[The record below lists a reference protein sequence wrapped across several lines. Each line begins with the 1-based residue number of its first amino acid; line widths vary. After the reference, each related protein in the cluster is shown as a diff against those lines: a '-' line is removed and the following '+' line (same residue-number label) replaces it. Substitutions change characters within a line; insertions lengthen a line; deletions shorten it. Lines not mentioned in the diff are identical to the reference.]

1 MWAVPTTWI
10 EGRPILNPPT
20 EMGKSMHQRDET
32 PASVTASDSKPLAEP
47 REAGDEGAGVGLAS
61 EQDETP
67 EQEGGER
74 RWWQRPIQGALQQAW
89 SEARSAG
96 QGLEEELRRRY
107 RLAVERSGQGSDE
120 VQRLFGEL
128 RERLQRSRDDL
139 ERRVQESVRGGLERV
154 RKPLSEELE
163 ALQKRAE
170 GLTKRV
176 SALTNRAGGRTTD
189 DLAADELADA
199 ALTEASAPDD
209 DPPAL

>member
-1 MWAVPTTWI
+1 MP
-10 EGRPILNPPT
+10 
-20 EMGKSMHQRDET
+20 QRDET
-32 PASVTASDSKPLAEP
+32 PASVTASDSQPLAD
-47 REAGDEGAGVGLAS
+47 GDGTVGAGAAGAEPAS
-61 EQDETP
+61 EQDATP
-67 EQEGGER
+67 EQEAGER

-107 RLAVERSGQGSDE
+107 RVAVERSGQGSEE

-128 RERLQRSRDDL
+128 RERLQRSREDL

-170 GLTKRV
+170 GLSKRV
-176 SALTNRAGGRTTD
+176 SALTNRAGGP
-189 DLAADELADA
+189 AADELADA
-199 ALTEASAPDD
+199 AATEASAPDD
-209 DPPAL
+209 DPPTP